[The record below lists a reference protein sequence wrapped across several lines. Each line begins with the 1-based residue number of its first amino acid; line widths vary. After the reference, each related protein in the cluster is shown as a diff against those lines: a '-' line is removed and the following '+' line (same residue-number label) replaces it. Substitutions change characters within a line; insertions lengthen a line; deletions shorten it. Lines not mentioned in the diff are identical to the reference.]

1 MSQQEF
7 KCQTSSCDSQAI
19 HSAPHLLLNPLPEQ
33 DKLSGRKT
41 RKFLLSLLTT
51 ASQPRSHTPDVLAKR
66 GALMPAIHKLEEASW
81 KNINWKIH
89 PLPALTKPLSCQV
102 CSLLEVYDPLVV
114 YVPNPEFK
122 GICNLIWTMDRWG
135 CSLLEFQEHK
145 QTSRLNFVWHSP
157 ALLLPWAYK
166 YFYHF
171 PRSPSAGPDG

>member
-1 MSQQEF
+1 MSDILIWF
-7 KCQTSSCDSQAI
+7 PG
-19 HSAPHLLLNPLPEQ
+19 HSLNSPPPSKSLPPPTPEQ

-41 RKFLLSLLTT
+41 RKFLLYPLIS
-51 ASQPRSHTPDVLAKR
+51 ASHPWATLQMCWPREVLWCLQSTV
-66 GALMPAIHKLEEASW
+66 GEASW

-89 PLPALTKPLSCQV
+89 PLPALTKLLSCQV

-114 YVPNPEFK
+114 YVSNPEFK

-145 QTSRLNFVWHSP
+145 QPSRLNFVWHSP
-157 ALLLPWAYK
+157 ALLLAWAYK

-171 PRSPSAGPDG
+171 PRSPSASPDG